1 LLKENAKLEAE
12 LFSCRETISKYAK
25 PTRASN
31 SSFSGQRP
39 SKPQIV
45 KISRSSAN
53 LSENASLH
61 SKTKTKRPSSPLR
74 SKVVATAQMPMIR
87 PPKGKK
93 VPSSEKRQFIGDIKE
108 NVISINTNL
117 KTVHLQNSLDSDVR
131 HSMSPKSASQRF
143 IKTGEYTSAHY

>member
-12 LFSCRETISKYAK
+12 LFACRETISKHAK
-25 PTRASN
+25 PARASN

-45 KISRSSAN
+45 KISKSSAN
-53 LSENASLH
+53 LGDNASLQI
-61 SKTKTKRPSSPLR
+61 KTKTKRTSSPLR
-74 SKVVATAQMPMIR
+74 SKVVATAQMPMVR

-93 VPSSEKRQFIGDIKE
+93 VLSSEKQEFSRDVKE

-117 KTVHLQNSLDSDVR
+117 KTVHL
-131 HSMSPKSASQRF
+131 
-143 IKTGEYTSAHY
+143 